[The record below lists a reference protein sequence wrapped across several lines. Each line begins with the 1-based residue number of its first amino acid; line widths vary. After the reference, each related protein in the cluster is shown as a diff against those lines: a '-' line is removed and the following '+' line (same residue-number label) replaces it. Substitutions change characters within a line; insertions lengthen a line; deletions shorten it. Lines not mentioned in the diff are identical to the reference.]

1 MNRKQR
7 RAQAALLQKDNRLED
22 KKKELVERYGRLAT
36 QAGDLN
42 YRVYVLNK
50 EMEDIQRQHA
60 AIVDKEE
67 KEQKDAKPIQA
78 ETPAPAA
85 DPS

>member
-1 MNRKQR
+1 M
-7 RAQAALLQKDNRLED
+7 AD
-22 KKKELVERYGRLAT
+22 KKQELVERYGRLAT

-42 YRVYVLNK
+42 YRVYVINK

-60 AIVDKEE
+60 AIVAAEPKQEE
-67 KEQKDAKPIQA
+67 KKD
-78 ETPAPAA
+78 ETTEAPAQVESTSPAA